1 MYELVYSSLAVHQ
14 LEKLDEHMQE
24 RILLALERLR
34 IRPMS
39 SNVKRLVGMEGYR
52 FRVGDYRVIF
62 DIEQEKLRILVLQ
75 IGHRKNIYD

>member
-24 RILLALERLR
+24 RILLTLERLR

-39 SNVKRLVGMEGYR
+39 CNVKRLVGMEGYR
-52 FRVGDYRVIF
+52 FRIGDYRVIF
-62 DIEQEKLRILVLQ
+62 DIEQEKLRVLVLQ